1 MTCTN
6 SDALHTDSG
15 QVTAIDPVLEMLVH
29 FKNKEHLHE
38 MIDMLFFNMDDNGNG
53 VLEYEDLF
61 HGFQNLKIPV
71 VIDEEVWTSI
81 SGGRHTDI
89 TLEMFRECMT
99 RQLRVF
105 METRVADELMMET
118 IADGEQRNMFTAL
131 KLLMLNTS
139 VFPTKDSWS
148 QQVSAADK
156 LVETLGQVSNSV
168 VEMQR
173 MMLLQEKRMTR
184 LEKALNVEEETPHD
198 RDHEAGI
205 TPSVVKR
212 ERKSRRERKKA
223 AEAGVGEEQK
233 GEEERENA
241 HVALHQPE
249 L

>member
-1 MTCTN
+1 MTRTN
-6 SDALHTDSG
+6 ADTLHTDSG

-38 MIDMLFFNMDDNGNG
+38 MIDMLFVHMDDNENG

-61 HGFQNLKIPV
+61 RGFQNLKMPV
-71 VIDEEVWTSI
+71 IIDEEIWSSI
-81 SGGRHTDI
+81 SGGYHTDI
-89 TLEMFRECMT
+89 TREMFRECMT

-105 METRVADELMMET
+105 METRVGDELMMET
-118 IADGEQRNMFTAL
+118 ITDGEQRNMLTAL

-139 VFPTKDSWS
+139 LLQTKDSWT
-148 QQVSAADK
+148 QQVSAADN
-156 LVETLGQVSNSV
+156 LVETLGQVSHSV
-168 VEMQR
+168 MDMQR

-205 TPSVVKR
+205 TPAVVKR

-223 AEAGVGEEQK
+223 AEAGVD
-233 GEEERENA
+233 A
-241 HVALHQPE
+241 E
-249 L
+249 LAR